1 MNGQKLQD
9 QITVG
14 KFLKEGCK
22 CLSISS
28 SQLINPLN
36 LRKSKLCLHLAFC
49 KLKTSIKNNIS
60 AQRGSGLSTFG
71 GVFTPSILTIL
82 GVIMYLRF
90 GWVVGNVGLWGTL
103 LIVTLSTSITFLT
116 SLSIASIATDQKV
129 KIGGAYYMIS
139 RSLGLESGGAIGI
152 SLYFAQALSVA
163 LYAVGFAESL
173 AEVMPDLDQKMA
185 GVITVVGVAAL
196 ALTSAKAAIR
206 AQYVIMIGIALS
218 LVSLVMGSP
227 LEGTESQG
235 FSIPPSST
243 EGFWTVFAVFF
254 PAVTGIM
261 AGVGMSGDLADA
273 KKAIPKGTFMA
284 IGVGYLIYMALPLI
298 LAFRVDTFTLIED
311 PMIMRRISFWG
322 DAILV
327 GVWGATLSS
336 AVGSILGAPRVLQA
350 LAKDDVLPPVLKWMG
365 KGAGKDDTPRLGTM
379 FTMLIV
385 LLAVWLGD
393 LNMIAPVLTMFF
405 LTTYGVLNI
414 AAGLEKF
421 LRSPSFR
428 PTFKVHWFF
437 SILGAVACFAVML
450 LINSL
455 ATLVAIG
462 FIALIYFI
470 LKRRQLESVWGNVG
484 RGVRM
489 AIIRATLL
497 KLGEDHE
504 PKSWRPHPIV
514 LVGSPTKRWHLIE
527 LANTFT
533 QKKGIMTVASV
544 IPEGSMNHQ
553 QITTMRQNIKDFL
566 KKQNIEGLAKV
577 IAAPNPYEGVSRLV
591 ESYGLGSLQP
601 NTVIIGST
609 EKQEDKAEYCEMINR
624 FYELRR
630 NILIVHKGKEET
642 TFGNKKRI
650 DVWWGGLK
658 GNGGLML
665 ILAYLMSHSI
675 DWRQAKVHLKMVVPD
690 QNALEITR
698 LNLSE
703 LLEEIRIQAEI
714 DVIAADGRSFD
725 EILKS
730 SSKNADL
737 IFMGMATP
745 DENFIKYFEKIQE
758 RIEELPTTVLALAA
772 QNVSF
777 GEVLIK
783 KDTMQES

>member
-1 MNGQKLQD
+1 MK
-9 QITVG
+9 
-14 KFLKEGCK
+14 
-22 CLSISS
+22 
-28 SQLINPLN
+28 QLGLLN
-36 LRKSKLCLHLAFC
+36 L
-49 KLKTSIKNNIS
+49 IKNILLTFSPLFFVKAAIKNS
-60 AQRGSGLSTFG
+60 LNQQRGAGLSTFG

-90 GWVVGNVGLWGTL
+90 GWVLGNVGLAGTL
-103 LIVTLSTSITFLT
+103 LIVTLSTAITFLT

-173 AEVMPDLDQKMA
+173 AEVMPQLDQKLA
-185 GVITVVGVAAL
+185 GMITVAGVAAL

-218 LVSLVMGSP
+218 LISLIFGSP
-227 LEGTESQG
+227 LEGVEEQG
-235 FSIPPSST
+235 WSIPSDST
-243 EGFWTVFAVFF
+243 VSFWTVFAVFF

-261 AGVGMSGDLADA
+261 AGVGMSGDLKDP
-273 KKAIPKGTFMA
+273 KRAIPKGTFMA
-284 IGVGYLIYMALPLI
+284 IGVGYIIYMLLPVI
-298 LAFRVDTFTLIED
+298 LAGRVDTNGLIED
-311 PMIMRRISFWG
+311 PMIMRRISYWG

-350 LAKDDVLPPVLKWMG
+350 LAKDDVLPPFMKWMG
-365 KGAGKDDTPRLGTM
+365 KGSGGDDSPRLGTL

-428 PTFKVHWFF
+428 PTFKIHWFF

-455 ATLVAIG
+455 ATIVAIG
-462 FIALIYFI
+462 FIALVYFI

-527 LANTFT
+527 LANSFT
-533 QKKGIMTVASV
+533 QKKGILTVASV
-544 IPEGSMNHQ
+544 IPEGTVNDQ
-553 QITTMRQNIKDFL
+553 QINKMRKNIKDYL
-566 KKQNIEGLAKV
+566 KKQNVEGLVKV
-577 IAAPNPYEGVSRLV
+577 IAAPNPYEGATRLV
-591 ESYGLGSLQP
+591 ESYGLGHLQP
-601 NTVIIGST
+601 NTVIIGAT
-609 EKQEDKAEYCEMINR
+609 EKEETKMDYCEMIHR
-624 FYELRR
+624 FYTLRR
-630 NILIVHKGKEET
+630 NILIVHKGKEDV
-642 TFGNKKRI
+642 TFGEKKRI

-658 GNGGLML
+658 GNGGLMM

-675 DWRQAKVHLKMVVPD
+675 DWRQSEVHLKMVVD
-690 QNALEITR
+690 DEKAIDSTR
-698 LNLSE
+698 ENIE
-703 LLEEIRIQAEI
+703 GIIEEIRIHAVI
-714 DVIAADGRSFD
+714 DIIAANHRPFD
-725 EILKS
+725 EILRS

-745 DENFIKYFEKIQE
+745 NEQFIQYFEKIQE
-758 RIEELPTTVLALAA
+758 RVEELPTTVLALAA

-783 KDTMQES
+783 KDSMQEI

>member
-1 MNGQKLQD
+1 VK
-9 QITVG
+9 
-14 KFLKEGCK
+14 
-22 CLSISS
+22 SS
-28 SQLINPLN
+28 FKNSLN
-36 LRKSKLCLHLAFC
+36 
-49 KLKTSIKNNIS
+49 
-60 AQRGSGLSTFG
+60 AQRGAGLSTFG

-90 GWVVGNVGLWGTL
+90 GWVVGNVGLVGTL

-173 AEVMPDLDQKMA
+173 AEVMPQLDQKMA
-185 GVITVVGVAAL
+185 GIITVIGVAAL

-218 LVSLVMGSP
+218 LISLVFGSS
-227 LEGTESQG
+227 LEGVEAQGAALPESPTED
-235 FSIPPSST
+235 
-243 EGFWTVFAVFF
+243 FWVVFAVFF

-261 AGVGMSGDLADA
+261 AGVGMSGDLKNA
-273 KKAIPKGTFMA
+273 KKAIPKGTFLA
-284 IGVGYLIYMALPLI
+284 IGVGYLIYMLLPLI
-298 LAFRVDTFTLIED
+298 LAFRADTQNLIED
-311 PMIMRRISFWG
+311 PMIMRRISVWG

-350 LAKDDVLPPVLKWMG
+350 LAKDDVLPPILKWMG
-365 KGAGKDDTPRLGTM
+365 KGAGKDDTPRLGTL
-379 FTMLIV
+379 FTLLIV
-385 LLAVWLGD
+385 LIAVWLGD

-414 AAGLEKF
+414 AAGIEKF
-421 LRSPSFR
+421 LHSPSFR

-437 SILGAVACFAVML
+437 SILGALACFAVML
-450 LINSL
+450 LINAL
-455 ATLVAIG
+455 ATLVAIA
-462 FIALIYFI
+462 FVALIYFI

-553 QITTMRQNIKDFL
+553 QIFNMRQHIKEFL
-566 KKQNIEGLAKV
+566 KKQNIEGLVKV
-577 IAAPNPYEGVSRLV
+577 ISAPNPYEGVSRIV

-601 NTVIIGST
+601 NTVIIGAT
-609 EKQEDKAEYCEMINR
+609 EKKDDKVDYCQMINR
-624 FYELRR
+624 FYDLRK
-630 NILIVHKGKEET
+630 NILIVHKGKEEI
-642 TFGNKKRI
+642 TFGTKKRI

-658 GNGGLML
+658 GNGGLMM

-675 DWRQAKVHLKMVVPD
+675 DWRQSIVHLKMVVED
-690 QNALEITR
+690 QKAIESTRENLESLI
-698 LNLSE
+698 
-703 LLEEIRIQAEI
+703 EEIRIHAEI
-714 DVIAADGRSFD
+714 DIIAKEGRSFD
-725 EILKS
+725 EILQKS
-730 SSKNADL
+730 SQNADL

-745 DENFIKYFEKIQE
+745 NEEFIQYFEKVQE
-758 RIEELPTTVLALAA
+758 RIDQLPTTVLALAA
-772 QNVSF
+772 QNISF